1 MSKRSTARRAMTSTD
16 LIFLDL
22 NNQKRVDLLYLLLVH
37 SNRFSSLPEL
47 YEIFGKEAL
56 IKFLDIFEGQRLTV
70 PSAKD
75 LKKAVREV
83 NIYSRLIDKPK
94 GTRAKVMRELASD
107 YTMTVKDVAGVFAQM
122 RELMQSYKIKKI
134 LDPASE

>member
-83 NIYSRLIDKPK
+83 NIYSRLIDKPR